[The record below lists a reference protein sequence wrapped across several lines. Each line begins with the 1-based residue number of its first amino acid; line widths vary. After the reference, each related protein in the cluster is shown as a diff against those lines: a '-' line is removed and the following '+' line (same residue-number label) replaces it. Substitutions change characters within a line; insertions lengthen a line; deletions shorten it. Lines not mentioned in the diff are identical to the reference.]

1 MENILEIKKLSKT
14 YSGFSLKG
22 IDLNIP
28 KGSIV
33 GLIGEN
39 GAGKSTTIK
48 LILNQIKKSSGEIK
62 IFGKDNIKGEKEIKK
77 DIGAVLDSAFLS
89 EYLTIEDINKIMK
102 NFYENWSEDKF
113 FKDIE
118 KANLPRKKLLKEF
131 STGMK
136 MKVQIITAL
145 AHDPKLLI
153 LDEPTNGLDPV
164 ARNELLD
171 IFREFIQD
179 EEKSILISSHITTDL
194 EHIADYIVFI
204 HSGSILLSMAKDELL
219 ENYALVKCK
228 EKEFANID
236 SLDYVRYIKNA
247 YGYDLLVQNKREFKK
262 KYSSL
267 VIDKVSIEDI
277 MLLYVKGEK

>member
-14 YSGFSLKG
+14 YSGFSLKD

-62 IFGKDNIKGEKEIKK
+62 IFGKDNIQDEKEIKK

-89 EYLTIEDINKIMK
+89 EYLTVEDINKIMK

-113 FKDIE
+113 FKDVE
-118 KANLPRKKLLKEF
+118 KASLPRKKLLKEF

>member
-14 YSGFSLKG
+14 YSDFSLKD

-62 IFGKDNIKGEKEIKK
+62 IFGKDNITDEKEIKK

-89 EYLTIEDINKIMK
+89 EYLTVEDINKIMK

-113 FKDIE
+113 FKDVE

-228 EKEFANID
+228 EKEFPNID

>member
-14 YSGFSLKG
+14 YSDFSLKD

-62 IFGKDNIKGEKEIKK
+62 IFGKDNIQDEKEIKK

-89 EYLTIEDINKIMK
+89 EYLTVEDINKIMK

-113 FKDIE
+113 FKDVE
-118 KANLPRKKLLKEF
+118 KASLPRKKLLKEF

>member
-14 YSGFSLKG
+14 YSDFSLKD

-62 IFGKDNIKGEKEIKK
+62 LFGKDNITDEKEIKK

-89 EYLTIEDINKIMK
+89 EYLTVEDINKIMK

-113 FKDIE
+113 FKDVE
-118 KANLPRKKLLKEF
+118 KASLPRKKLLKEF

-277 MLLYVKGEK
+277 MLLYVKREK

>member
-62 IFGKDNIKGEKEIKK
+62 IFGKDNIQDEKEIKK

-89 EYLTIEDINKIMK
+89 EYLTVEDINKIMK

-113 FKDIE
+113 FKDVE
-118 KANLPRKKLLKEF
+118 KASLPRKKLLKEF

>member
-1 MENILEIKKLSKT
+1 
-14 YSGFSLKG
+14 G

-62 IFGKDNIKGEKEIKK
+62 IFGKDNIQDEKEIKK

-89 EYLTIEDINKIMK
+89 EYLTVEDINKIMK

-113 FKDIE
+113 FKDVE
-118 KANLPRKKLLKEF
+118 KASLPRKKLLKEF

>member
-14 YSGFSLKG
+14 YSDFSLKD

-62 IFGKDNIKGEKEIKK
+62 IFGKDNITDEKEIKK

-89 EYLTIEDINKIMK
+89 EYLTVEDINKIMK

-113 FKDIE
+113 FKDVE
-118 KANLPRKKLLKEF
+118 KASLPRKKLLKEF

-228 EKEFANID
+228 EKEFPNID

>member
-14 YSGFSLKG
+14 YSGFSLKD

-62 IFGKDNIKGEKEIKK
+62 IFGKDNIQDEKEIKK

-89 EYLTIEDINKIMK
+89 EYLTVEDINKIMK

-113 FKDIE
+113 FKDVE